1 MRSAI
6 ITRMAHTRPGAGS
19 VGWTMTTANL
29 SAIFRRFPE
38 GDDLAVRPVV
48 AARMGKW
55 TFTPASTDRTQSET
69 AALHHEGLTIEL
81 NDSSSIFE
89 DFLEVISSIHH
100 EFNRRSHGVAMSGM
114 CADDR
119 FRQDSR
125 V

>member
-1 MRSAI
+1 
-6 ITRMAHTRPGAGS
+6 MAHTRPGAGS
-19 VGWTMTTANL
+19 VGWTMTTASL
-29 SAIFRRFPE
+29 SAIFRRYPE
-38 GDDLAVRPVV
+38 GDDLSVRPVV
-48 AARMGKW
+48 ARMGKW
-55 TFTPASTDRTQSET
+55 TFTPASTDRAQGEN

-100 EFNRRSHGVAMSGM
+100 EFNRRSHDVAVSWM
-114 CADDR
+114 CEEDR

>member
-29 SAIFRRFPE
+29 SAIFQRRSDE
-38 GDDLAVRPVV
+38 EDLPVRPG

-55 TFTPASTDRTQSET
+55 TFTPASSDRAQGENAS
-69 AALHHEGLTIEL
+69 LHHEGLKIEL
-81 NDSSSIFE
+81 NNSSSIFE

-100 EFNRRSHGVAMSGM
+100 EFIRRSHGVAVSGM
-114 CADDR
+114 CADGR
-119 FRQDSR
+119 LRQDSR

>member
-1 MRSAI
+1 MRCAI

-19 VGWTMTTANL
+19 VGWTMTTASL
-29 SAIFRRFPE
+29 SAILRRYSE
-38 GDDLAVRPVV
+38 EDDLPVRPVV
-48 AARMGKW
+48 ARMGKW
-55 TFTPASTDRTQSET
+55 TFTPASTDRAQGEI
-69 AALHHEGLTIEL
+69 AALHHEGLKIEL

-114 CADDR
+114 CSDSR
-119 FRQDSR
+119 FGQDSR